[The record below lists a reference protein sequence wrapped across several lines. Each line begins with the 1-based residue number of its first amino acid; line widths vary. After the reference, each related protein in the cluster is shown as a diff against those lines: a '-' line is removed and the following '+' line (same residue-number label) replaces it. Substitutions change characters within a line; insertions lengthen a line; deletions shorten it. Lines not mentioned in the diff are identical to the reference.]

1 MQSSVNLGIW
11 RDSKWSEQAW
21 TDPALEKKHIN
32 NILPLKWCLACIE
45 HCVLWQNVL
54 LKLQE
59 PFSVCQDIFKCL
71 YAFIIIFW
79 EWGGL
84 WGRVTLMML
93 TEDSGLG
100 SSVSKN
106 CSMYWNFIILF
117 LPRYCLRAFINPTH
131 QHLRFSVLPIYS
143 IIHTFIYAIFIF
155 QQNCTLY
162 KIYAL
167 KNKIL

>member
-106 CSMYWNFIILF
+106 CNMYWKCDNRNKWCLLEKLWNLEPTKSEEAHFNSEIASPYVLELNFLW
-117 LPRYCLRAFINPTH
+117 Y
-131 QHLRFSVLPIYS
+131 
-143 IIHTFIYAIFIF
+143 
-155 QQNCTLY
+155 
-162 KIYAL
+162 
-167 KNKIL
+167 

>member
-1 MQSSVNLGIW
+1 MLSSVNLGIW

-106 CSMYWNFIILF
+106 CNMYWKCDNRNKWCLLEKLWNLEPTKSEEAHFNSEIASPYVLELNFLW
-117 LPRYCLRAFINPTH
+117 Y
-131 QHLRFSVLPIYS
+131 
-143 IIHTFIYAIFIF
+143 
-155 QQNCTLY
+155 
-162 KIYAL
+162 
-167 KNKIL
+167 